1 MIHRLRLRDWRS
13 YEELDL
19 QLDPGT
25 TFVVAPNGVGKT
37 SLVYGLAW
45 GVFGQHSSVSPAD
58 CIRAGAG
65 SAEVKVDFDL
75 PDGRSLSISR
85 TARRRGVPVARYEVH
100 GAQLTEDAALRLM
113 EEAFGI
119 ELPVAGR
126 LSMMLGGGHL
136 AARDHLDLESHLHH
150 AFGVA
155 HLLNAVETAKSVAK
169 EAAKARAALRSST
182 KQQMDNR
189 AALERE
195 VAELEMEIAHLRQR
209 STELEQV
216 RNAAAAQRSLVERHL
231 ALAAQVEQYAQRRSD
246 VLTAIEDLLGRP
258 VALGS
263 RESVNSE
270 LRMELQDT
278 ERAIAEMT
286 DGAMEARYVISAAE
300 QAIGLLD
307 RDYAVCPTCLQPL
320 PSHQRASAISTH
332 RIQWEDARKKM
343 RFLEERREARQT
355 HAQAVS
361 RLLSRL
367 EGLQRP
373 VLDAEVDSIPT
384 RADADASYQ
393 HASTVLD
400 EHNQRL
406 GGVQARLESLRN
418 QIASD
423 DQVRREDENL
433 RLAYRREAA
442 TLAGA
447 NVLREA
453 AEHVIQSRIEPL
465 AREVRGRWKHL
476 FTNNGLTF
484 KADGSITR
492 LRGDVELGWDTLSGG
507 ERTWA
512 RIVTHLI
519 VMATTTSLPFAWFDE
534 PLEHLDPQLRHAVA
548 STLATATRGGSP
560 QQLLVTTY
568 EHGIAQQLADDTDGA
583 AIVAIRE
590 AGVSLRR
597 SSVDHDVDNRAWIST
612 ESHGSRQ

>member
-1 MIHRLRLRDWRS
+1 MIHRLRLRNWRS
-13 YEELDL
+13 YKALDL
-19 QLDPGT
+19 RLDPGT

-45 GVFGQHSSVSPAD
+45 GVFGQHSSVNPAE
-58 CIRAGAG
+58 CVRAGAE
-65 SAEVKVDFDL
+65 SSEVKIDFDL
-75 PDGRSLSISR
+75 PDGRRLSISR
-85 TARRRGVPVARYEVH
+85 TARRRGGPAARYEVH
-100 GAQLTEDAALRLM
+100 GARLTESAALSLM
-113 EEAFGI
+113 EQAFGI

-155 HLLNAVETAKSVAK
+155 HLLNAAETAQSVAK
-169 EAAKARAALRSST
+169 EATKARTAFRLTT
-182 KQQMDNR
+182 KQQMENR
-189 AALERE
+189 AALEGE
-195 VAELEMEIAHLRQR
+195 IAELEAQIAQLRQR
-209 STELEQV
+209 GAELVQV
-216 RNAAAAQRSLVERHL
+216 RDAAATQRTLVERHL
-231 ALAAQVEQYAQRRSD
+231 ALASQLEQYTQQRSD
-246 VLTAIEDLLGRP
+246 LLAAIEDLLGRP
-258 VALGS
+258 VAPDS
-263 RESVNSE
+263 REAVSSE
-270 LRMELQDT
+270 LRAELQNT
-278 ERAIAEMT
+278 ECAIADMT
-286 DGAMEARYVISAAE
+286 DGAVTARSVIAAAE
-300 QAIGLLD
+300 QAVRLLD
-307 RDYAVCPTCLQPL
+307 RDDAVCPTCMQPL
-320 PSHQRASAISTH
+320 PSRQRASAISAHSTQ
-332 RIQWEDARKKM
+332 REEAQEKM
-343 RFLEERREARQT
+343 ILLEEGRGSRQI

-367 EGLQRP
+367 ETLQQP
-373 VLDAEVDSIPT
+373 ILDTEAEGIPT
-384 RADADASYQ
+384 RATADASYQ
-393 HASTVLD
+393 QASAALD

-406 GGVQARLESLRN
+406 GGVQARLEALKA

-423 DQVRREDENL
+423 DQIRQEDGNL

-442 TLAGA
+442 AIAGA
-447 NVLREA
+447 SVLREA

-484 KADGSITR
+484 RPDGSITR

-548 STLATATRGGSP
+548 ATLATATRGGSP
-560 QQLLVTTY
+560 RQLLVTTY

-583 AIVAIRE
+583 EIIAIRE
-590 AGVSLRR
+590 SGT
-597 SSVDHDVDNRAWIST
+597 SSTPHER
-612 ESHGSRQ
+612 ER

>member
-1 MIHRLRLRDWRS
+1 MIHRLRLRNWRS
-13 YEELDL
+13 YKDLDL
-19 QLDPGT
+19 RLDPGT

-45 GVFGQHSSVSPAD
+45 GVFGQQSSVNPAE
-58 CIRAGAG
+58 CVRAGAE

-75 PDGRSLSISR
+75 PDGRRLSISR
-85 TARRRGVPVARYEVH
+85 TARRRGGPAARYEVD
-100 GAQLTEDAALRLM
+100 GARLTESAALSLM
-113 EEAFGI
+113 EQAFGI

-155 HLLNAVETAKSVAK
+155 HLLNAAETAQSVAK
-169 EAAKARAALRSST
+169 EATKARTAFRSTT
-182 KQQMDNR
+182 KQRMENR
-189 AALERE
+189 AALEE
-195 VAELEMEIAHLRQR
+195 EIAELEAQIAQLLQR
-209 STELEQV
+209 GSDLVQV
-216 RNAAAAQRSLVERHL
+216 RDAAATQRTLVERHL
-231 ALAAQVEQYAQRRSD
+231 ALATQVEQYAQQRSD
-246 VLTAIEDLLGRP
+246 LFAAVEDLLGRP
-258 VALGS
+258 VAAES
-263 RESVNSE
+263 RESVSSE
-270 LRMELQDT
+270 LLAELRDT
-278 ERAIAEMT
+278 ERAISEMT
-286 DGAMEARYVISAAE
+286 DGAVTARSVISAAE
-300 QAIGLLD
+300 QAVRLLD
-307 RDYAVCPTCLQPL
+307 RNDAVCPTCMQTL
-320 PSHQRASAISTH
+320 PSHQRASAMSAH
-332 RIQWEDARKKM
+332 RSQWQDA
-343 RFLEERREARQT
+343 EEKVRLFEKGRGERQT

-367 EGLQRP
+367 EALQQP
-373 VLDAEVDSIPT
+373 ILDTEVESIPT
-384 RADADASYQ
+384 RADAEASYQ
-393 HASTVLD
+393 LASTDLD
-400 EHNQRL
+400 EHNKRL
-406 GGVQARLESLRN
+406 GGVQARLEALRN

-423 DQVRREDENL
+423 DQIRQEDGNL

-442 TLAGA
+442 ALAGA

-484 KADGSITR
+484 RPDGSITR
-492 LRGDVELGWDTLSGG
+492 LRDDVELGWDTLSGG

-548 STLATATRGGSP
+548 ATLATATRGGSP
-560 QQLLVTTY
+560 RQLLVTTY

-583 AIVAIRE
+583 EIITIRE
-590 AGVSLRR
+590 SGASPSPYEGQ
-597 SSVDHDVDNRAWIST
+597 A
-612 ESHGSRQ
+612 